1 MTLISVKKEIVS
13 VVVMTKNHVRPNA
26 HQHTRGDIAL
36 RNFNETTQ
44 KYKRWVD
51 RWYYNLGV
59 LTCRICNNSIRDKSN
74 VCLYDGKVIHVE
86 CMGRKGYK
94 QPPH

>member
-1 MTLISVKKEIVS
+1 MYNNGS
-13 VVVMTKNHVRPNA
+13 
-26 HQHTRGDIAL
+26 IAL
-36 RNFNETTQ
+36 RNLNETTR

-59 LTCRICNNSIRDKSN
+59 LTCRVCDNSIHDVSD
-74 VCLYDGKVIHVE
+74 VCLYNGKVMHVE

>member
-1 MTLISVKKEIVS
+1 MEIVLEETQ
-13 VVVMTKNHVRPNA
+13 MTKNHVRPNA

-51 RWYYNLGV
+51 RWYYNSGV
-59 LTCRICNNSIRDKSN
+59 LTCRVCAYSIRDVSD
-74 VCLYDGKVIHVE
+74 VCLYNGKVMHVE

>member
-1 MTLISVKKEIVS
+1 MY
-13 VVVMTKNHVRPNA
+13 NN
-26 HQHTRGDIAL
+26 GDVAL

-59 LTCRICNNSIRDKSN
+59 LTCRVCDNSIRDVSD
-74 VCLYDGKVIHVE
+74 VCLYNGKVMHVE
-86 CMGRKGYK
+86 CMERKAFIK
-94 QPPH
+94 PFH